1 MAEIMETNMP
11 HIMFLKQFPK
21 SRRHIIRLNQIAD
34 YIDADITQVFFVVSA
49 AAELAV
55 FFLLFSFLFRSVSFI
70 FICSCMR
77 YLLFHSLSSYTKYSL
92 HFINKNLIF
101 FYGNFTQFFHIFF
114 VDIYQR

>member
-49 AAELAV
+49 AACG
-55 FFLLFSFLFRSVSFI
+55 FLPVVLLPPTTAPLKKESEDKSVGWTYFWPCPS
-70 FICSCMR
+70 
-77 YLLFHSLSSYTKYSL
+77 
-92 HFINKNLIF
+92 
-101 FYGNFTQFFHIFF
+101 
-114 VDIYQR
+114 